1 MIFEVSGSYMY
12 KQSQVIDVIMSQNF
26 MVTYHNVDMVNLK

>member
-1 MIFEVSGSYMY
+1 MICEVSGSYMY

>member
-1 MIFEVSGSYMY
+1 MIFEVSGSYTY